1 MQRLQRLYGLVE
13 YMRSRR
19 GPVTVPELAAHFG
32 VGDRTIHRDIAA
44 LRDQDVPIYGE
55 PGRGGGLQIGQEYS
69 MPPLGLSINELFGM
83 WVSQR
88 LSAVTG
94 SVPAGGGVASA
105 FSKVLESLP
114 QARRERFER
123 ILERVV
129 IGIPPSEDAVMGAGS
144 IDPDVY
150 TVCEEAFLDGRA
162 LRLSYEDR
170 HGNRTE
176 RTVAPHGLMVQ
187 SPLWYLLTF
196 DDLRKASRL
205 FRLDRIKAAS
215 LDPVLQ
221 FEPRDPRAL
230 FEEIE
235 QLGIEV
241 AQPRFR

>member
-1 MQRLQRLYGLVE
+1 MQRLQRLYGIVE

-19 GPVTVPELAAHFG
+19 APVTVFELAERFG
-32 VGDRTIHRDIAA
+32 VGERTVHRDIAA

-88 LSAVTG
+88 LSAVSG
-94 SVPAGGGVASA
+94 SVPPGAGVSSA

-114 QARRERFER
+114 EARRERFER
-123 ILERVV
+123 VLERVV
-129 IGIPPSEDAVMGAGS
+129 VGVAPDEVTVEHAGP

-150 TVCEEAFLDGRA
+150 TVCEEAFLSGRA

-170 HGNRTE
+170 HRNRTE
-176 RTVAPHGLMVQ
+176 RTVAPHGLLVQ

-196 DDLRKASRL
+196 DDLRKAGRM
-205 FRLDRIKAAS
+205 FRLDRIKRADI
-215 LDPVLQ
+215 DPVLK

-235 QLGIEV
+235 YYGIELKE
-241 AQPRFR
+241 